1 MAAREIQNNINSVNI
16 SYNGNEKAFNCFLE
30 SVIKNYL
37 FNNDIVVSSEK
48 NSHLDFGKEL

>member
-30 SVIKNYL
+30 SVIKNYV
-37 FNNDIVVSSEK
+37 FNHDIVVSSEK

>member
-16 SYNGNEKAFNCFLE
+16 SYNGNEKAFNYFLE
-30 SVIKNYL
+30 SVIKNYV
-37 FNNDIVVSSEK
+37 FNNDIMVSFEK

>member
-30 SVIKNYL
+30 SVIKNYV
-37 FNNDIVVSSEK
+37 FNNDIVVSFEK